1 MSIDDARRKLYLEI
15 TLMAAQLITGHIWQL
30 KVYCQADDQLAVNVF
45 HYQVVEQNGALKLD
59 SDFAARADFV
69 LAGLYAD
76 LLSAQAEYRGV
87 GVQRINP
94 IPPSTEVYANV
105 QAQAGA
111 VATDLLPRQTAGL
124 LSKRTGIAGRKYRGR
139 AYIPF
144 PAEGHNE
151 ADGTP
156 ADAYLVALLALS
168 DVLEVPMVVG
178 TAPNDT
184 TLQPIIWHRLS
195 STFDN
200 ITSVTTNDKWATQ
213 RRRGS
218 YGRTNT
224 PPI

>member
-1 MSIDDARRKLYLEI
+1 
-15 TLMAAQLITGHIWQL
+15 MAANLVTGHIWQL
-30 KVYCQADDQLAVNVF
+30 KVYCQAADQLAVNVF
-45 HYQVVEQNGALKLD
+45 HYQVTQQNGALKTD

-69 LAGLYAD
+69 LGGLYAD
-76 LLSAQAEYRGV
+76 LLSSQAEYRGC

-94 IPPSTEVYANV
+94 IPPTTEVYANV

-111 VATDLLPRQTAGL
+111 VAGDLLPRQASGL
-124 LSKRTGIAGRKYRGR
+124 ISKRTGIAGRKYRGR

-144 PAEGHNE
+144 PSEAHNE

-184 TLQPIIWHRLS
+184 TLSPILWHRLS
-195 STFDN
+195 STYDL
-200 ITSVTTNDKWATQ
+200 ITSMTTNDKWATQ